1 MDMNIVY
8 TVLIILIIIVII
20 NHLTNNKIIK
30 TITNAL
36 HKLKN
41 MITQKTDKVPDIN
54 IVLNKISTHQDIK
67 RTIDFSYS
75 QTASKQMIKIL
86 GHKLLG
92 ALNISMKKYN
102 YKLRNLTVNSNITYY
117 RGQPG
122 KYFKPF
128 YITAKVYYKNKKI
141 GRVSFKIELF
151 VKQNSNDIVILEI
164 VKERKTYTSALT
176 DNIAD
181 IQNNQNN
188 NMYNHDNPDNN
199 NEEHF
204 YNEPRNENN
213 IFIKNTQHIDDNNS
227 SLIPSIV
234 NITPY
239 DTACETQSACES
251 TCNTAT
257 NTATDGCD
265 TGTCSSAV

>member
-1 MDMNIVY
+1 MDMNIVN

-30 TITNAL
+30 TITNTL
-36 HKLKN
+36 HKLKSI
-41 MITQKTDKVPDIN
+41 ITQKPDKMPDIN
-54 IVLNKISTHQDIK
+54 SVLKKISTHLNVK
-67 RTIDFSYS
+67 NTIDFSYS

-86 GHKLLG
+86 GHTLLG

-117 RGQPG
+117 RGQSG

-128 YITAKVYYKNKKI
+128 YITAKVYHKNKKI

-188 NMYNHDNPDNN
+188 NMYNQDNHDNN

-265 TGTCSSAV
+265 TGTNESQ